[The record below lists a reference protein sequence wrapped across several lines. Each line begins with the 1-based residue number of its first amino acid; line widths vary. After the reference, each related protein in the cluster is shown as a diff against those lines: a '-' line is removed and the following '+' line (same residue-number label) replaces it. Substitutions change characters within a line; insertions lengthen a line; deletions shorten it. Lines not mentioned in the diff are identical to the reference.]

1 MAINPD
7 ETREWAKG
15 CKRVYFDNITVE
27 EMLDSFCDLSKELHT
42 TRAEYISKWSE
53 RGYQI
58 TRQKQQIEE
67 WKKSNEQ
74 LWKDLR
80 DAWSEGQTHI
90 EAANYACGLKSE
102 SDIEHEKEKKEFTKW
117 FADNSWVTGCRSKWF
132 SKENS
137 NIRKRWQWTFGS
149 VSKTQDE
156 LKQRSEANENLRKEL
171 RWQKELLANSQKET
185 DEQKRLREKAEFQLY
200 LNNKPLPK
208 RPNKLK
214 ELGRKIK
221 VKLQHFVKSQKETMI
236 AKIEVPVK

>member
-1 MAINPD
+1 MWFIQ
-7 ETREWAKG
+7 R
-15 CKRVYFDNITVE
+15 ITHNTGWIYIIKL
-27 EMLDSFCDLSKELHT
+27 LDKS
-42 TRAEYISKWSE
+42 R
-53 RGYQI
+53 
-58 TRQKQQIEE
+58 IEE

-102 SDIEHEKEKKEFTKW
+102 SDIEHEKEKKNLQNDLQTTREL
-117 FADNSWVTGCRSKWF
+117 WVAEVNDLAK
-132 SKENS
+132 KIAILENAG
-137 NIRKRWQWTFGS
+137 NELLG
-149 VSKTQDE
+149 VLVKTQDE
-156 LKQRSEANENLRKEL
+156 SKQRLEANENLRKEL

-208 RPNKLK
+208 RPNKLL
-214 ELGRKIK
+214 EFGRKIK